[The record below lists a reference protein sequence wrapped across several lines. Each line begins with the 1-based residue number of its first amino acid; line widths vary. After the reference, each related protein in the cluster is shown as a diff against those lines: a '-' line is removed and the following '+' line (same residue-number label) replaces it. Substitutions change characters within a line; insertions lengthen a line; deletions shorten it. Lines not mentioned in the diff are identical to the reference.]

1 MYLAPHFSLQELT
14 VSQEA
19 DRRGLINTPPPEIIE
34 NLRQTAVLMENVRT
48 ILGDKPII
56 VNSAYRS
63 PAVNQAIGGSK
74 TSAHMLGLACDFI
87 CPKFGSPYQVA
98 IAIRDSGI
106 AYDQLI
112 LEYGWIHIGL
122 PAPMRPMRRQN
133 LTKRSS
139 TAAYEIGINK

>member
-1 MYLAPHFSLQELT
+1 MYLSPHFSLAELT

-19 DRRGLINTPPPEIIE
+19 ERRGLLNVPPPDIIE
-34 NLRQTAVLMENVRT
+34 NLRQTAVLMENIRT
-48 ILGDKPII
+48 VLGGKPII

-87 CPKFGSPYQVA
+87 CQKFGNPYAIA
-98 IAIRDSGI
+98 IAIRDSQI
-106 AYDQLI
+106 PYDQLI
-112 LEYGWIHIGL
+112 LEYGWVHIGL

-133 LTKRSS
+133 LTKRSA